1 MSISN
6 NTKNLFSG
14 AKFAFDIYDFEGKSR
29 VDMFYLADCL
39 RGLNVNP
46 TLKMIQKLGGVT
58 KKGEKFMK
66 LEEFYPLYGEYIYI

>member
-1 MSISN
+1 
-6 NTKNLFSG
+6 
-14 AKFAFDIYDFEGKSR
+14 
-29 VDMFYLADCL
+29 MFYLADCL

-66 LEEFYPLYGEYIYI
+66 LEEFYPIYGKKIKFLYIENYFEIVFFCS